1 MKWSNMF
8 GIMEQAKIQ
17 FKIEDY
23 SLSQT
28 TLEQV
33 FLSFMQRQLN
43 ENRLKTADGN
53 KLSIWTNIRQFC
65 SRYWPMKEESSDEES
80 LSSVP

>member
-1 MKWSNMF
+1 
-8 GIMEQAKIQ
+8 MEQAKQQ

-33 FLSFMQRQLN
+33 FLSFMQSQLN
-43 ENRLKTADGN
+43 ENRLSFFGN
-53 KLSIWTNIRQFC
+53 NKKLSIWSHIKHIC
-65 SRYWPMKEESSDEES
+65 SRYLLKKKELSDEES
-80 LSSVP
+80 VSSSTPSTVAEQS